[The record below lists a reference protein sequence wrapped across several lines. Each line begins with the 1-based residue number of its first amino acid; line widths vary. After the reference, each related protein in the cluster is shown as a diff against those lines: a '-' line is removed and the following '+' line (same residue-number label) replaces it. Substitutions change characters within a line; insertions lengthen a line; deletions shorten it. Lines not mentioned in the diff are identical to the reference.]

1 MKVFFSGDRSAVALR
16 GYGGG
21 VNSESRMGQAIE

>member
-1 MKVFFSGDRSAVALR
+1 MQVSFSGDRSAVALR

-21 VNSESRMGQAIE
+21 VNSESRMVQAIE